1 LFPTFARQWVGMDDL
16 RKERLAINEAL
27 YRNVNEGIRAGARGR
42 GGTLSIRCECGTLGC
57 NRLFDVPHGVYE
69 ATRAESRRFL
79 LLEGHDVP
87 EVERVVE
94 RHDGFMV
101 VEKFAE
107 SGDIAQATDPRS
119 R

>member
-1 LFPTFARQWVGMDDL
+1 MDDL

-27 YRNVNEGIRAGARGR
+27 YRNVNEGIRAGARER

-57 NRLFDVPHGVYE
+57 NRLFDVPHEVYE

-94 RHDGFMV
+94 RHEGFMV
-101 VEKFAE
+101 VEKVAE
-107 SGDIAQATDPRS
+107 SGGIADATDPRS